1 MKKSEVRSQK
11 QEARSKKLEAR
22 KKPCLLPLASCIFF
36 SCLLFT
42 AYCLLLTLIFIPVPA
57 FAQETTFLSSL
68 IDEARRN
75 NPEILAYQKRVKA
88 KEHRAKVEGALDDP
102 QLKVEVMDIPGDK
115 PFNLSDSMQTRYTFN
130 QMLPFPGKL
139 SLKQKAAMKEV
150 LMVASE
156 AQNKELE
163 IVAMLKATY
172 FDYAFLVESIKITK
186 EIKEILSQIAD
197 IAGARYG
204 ANLASQQ
211 DVIKSQVELTMLQN
225 ELISLEA
232 EKDVV
237 VARINSILNQDTAT
251 PLGKPEDIKTYKASI
266 KLDDLI
272 KTAIEK
278 APALKAMEY
287 DIQARDVD
295 IELNKKNYY
304 PDFMVGVAPIQRNGR
319 FDAYDVM
326 FGVNIPLWWGKYDNQ
341 VSEARANAEILRAEF
356 KAEQNIKTFEVREA
370 AINVAAA
377 DRIRTVYET
386 SLLPQADISF
396 QSAMA
401 SYQTGKIDFLSMLDS
416 ERALKKTRIEY
427 IKSVVE
433 YRKNVAFLEKAV
445 GGDLETV
452 SSGQFSVVRGKKGET
467 AQ

>member
-1 MKKSEVRSQK
+1 VKKSEQVCSRQYAVS
-11 QEARSKKLEAR
+11 SYLVYGSSF
-22 KKPCLLPLASCIFF
+22 LLL
-36 SCLLFT
+36 T
-42 AYCLLLTLIFIPVPA
+42 AYCLLSSVA
-57 FAQETTFLSSL
+57 FAQETITLSSL

-204 ANLASQQ
+204 ANFASQQ

-251 PLGKPEDIKTYKASI
+251 PLGEPEDIKTYKASI

-272 KTAIEK
+272 TTAIEK

-287 DIQARDVD
+287 DIQARDAE

-319 FDAYDVM
+319 FDTYDLM
-326 FGVNIPLWWGKYDNQ
+326 FSVNIPLWWGKYDSQ
-341 VSEARANAEILRAEF
+341 VSEARANAEILRTEL

-370 AINVAAA
+370 VINVAAA

-396 QSAMA
+396 QSAMV

-416 ERALKKTRIEY
+416 ERALKKTRVEY
-427 IKSVVE
+427 IKSVIE

>member
-1 MKKSEVRSQK
+1 MKKSEQVCSRQYAVS
-11 QEARSKKLEAR
+11 SYLVYGSSF
-22 KKPCLLPLASCIFF
+22 LLL
-36 SCLLFT
+36 T
-42 AYCLLLTLIFIPVPA
+42 AYCLLSSVA
-57 FAQETTFLSSL
+57 FAQETITLSSL

-232 EKDVV
+232 GKDVV
-237 VARINSILNQDTAT
+237 VARINSILNQDTAA
-251 PLGKPEDIKTYKASI
+251 PLGKPEDIKTYKAGI

-452 SSGQFSVVRGKKGET
+452 GSGQFSVVRGEKEET
-467 AQ
+467 TQ

>member
-1 MKKSEVRSQK
+1 MKKSEQVCSRQYAVS
-11 QEARSKKLEAR
+11 SYLVYGSSF
-22 KKPCLLPLASCIFF
+22 LLL
-36 SCLLFT
+36 T
-42 AYCLLLTLIFIPVPA
+42 AYCLLSSVA
-57 FAQETTFLSSL
+57 FAQETITLSSL

-237 VARINSILNQDTAT
+237 VARINSILNQDTAA
-251 PLGKPEDIKTYKASI
+251 PLGKPEDIKTYKAGI

-401 SYQTGKIDFLSMLDS
+401 SYQTGKIVFLSMLDS

-452 SSGQFSVVRGKKGET
+452 GSGQFSVVRGEKEET
-467 AQ
+467 TQ

>member
-1 MKKSEVRSQK
+1 VRRQ
-11 QEARSKKLEAR
+11 KLEIRNQKSGKR
-22 KKPCLLPLASCIFF
+22 KAVFLISHFSFLVSILLFRILAS
-36 SCLLFT
+36 L
-42 AYCLLLTLIFIPVPA
+42 PA
-57 FAQETTFLSSL
+57 FAAETTSLSSL
-68 IDEARRN
+68 IDEAKKN

-102 QLKVEVMDIPGDK
+102 QFKVEIEDIPRDK
-115 PFNLSDSMQTRYTFN
+115 PFDLGDSMQTRYTFS

-150 LMVASE
+150 LMAASE
-156 AQNKELE
+156 AENKERE
-163 IVAMLKATY
+163 IITMLKEAY
-172 FDYAFLVESIKITK
+172 FNYAFLIESIKINK
-186 EIKEILSQIAD
+186 QVKEILSQMAD
-197 IAGARYG
+197 IAGARYA
-204 ANLASQQ
+204 ANLATQQ
-211 DVIKSQVELTMLQN
+211 DIIKAQVELTMLQN

-251 PLGKPEDIKTYKASI
+251 PLGEPEDIKTYKASI

-272 KTAIEK
+272 TTAIEK

-287 DIQARDVD
+287 DIQARDAE

-319 FDAYDVM
+319 FDTYDLM
-326 FGVNIPLWWGKYDNQ
+326 FSVNIPLWWGKYDSQ
-341 VSEARANAEILRAEF
+341 VSEARANAEILRTEL

-370 AINVAAA
+370 VINVAAA

-396 QSAMA
+396 QSAMV

-416 ERALKKTRIEY
+416 ERALKKTRVEY
-427 IKSVVE
+427 IKSVIE